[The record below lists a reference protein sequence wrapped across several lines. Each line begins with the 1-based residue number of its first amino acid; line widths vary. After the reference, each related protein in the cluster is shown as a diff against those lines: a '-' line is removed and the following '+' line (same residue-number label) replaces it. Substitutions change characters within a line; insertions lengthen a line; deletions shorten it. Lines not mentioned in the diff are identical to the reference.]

1 MGVCGCFEIRQFN
14 KKNINEN
21 EEDELD
27 NIKIIP
33 SILKPYS
40 QSKDNL
46 VEIKYDLNQKMTDN
60 EDINEEDNNTIN
72 KFQKNTIII
81 TSTYS
86 DRNKSKNN
94 DSFFSILRYNN
105 NNNSKT
111 DIIIKSPKKGKN
123 EINIVLVGEKE
134 SGKSSFVIKITE
146 KRFENLYIPT
156 VFIENISKILT
167 YNNQKYILNFNVTPG
182 VQEYKED
189 YSDLYSQSN
198 FILLFYD
205 ISNQE
210 SFNKAKYFVKNE
222 LKNKIFMYLN
232 HYSNVIIVANKL
244 DKFLKKN
251 SHFNAKKYWEKRKF
265 QYFEISV
272 KNNIG
277 ISYMI
282 NKLLAIFEEIS
293 ADK

>member
-1 MGVCGCFEIRQFN
+1 MGVCGCFEIRKFN

-46 VEIKYDLNQKMTDN
+46 VEITYDLNQKMTDK
-60 EDINEEDNNTIN
+60 EDINEEDNDIIN

-105 NNNSKT
+105 YNNSKT
-111 DIIIKSPKKGKN
+111 DIKIKSPKKGKN
-123 EINIVLVGEKE
+123 EINIVLVGEKQ
-134 SGKSSFVIKITE
+134 SGKSSFVIKIAE

-167 YNNQKYILNFNVTPG
+167 YNNQRYILNFNVTPG
-182 VQEYKED
+182 DQEYKED

-232 HYSNVIIVANKL
+232 HYSNVIIVDNKL
-244 DKFLKKN
+244 DKFSKKYN
-251 SHFNAKKYWEKRKF
+251 HFNT
-265 QYFEISV
+265 
-272 KNNIG
+272 
-277 ISYMI
+277 
-282 NKLLAIFEEIS
+282 
-293 ADK
+293 

>member
-1 MGVCGCFEIRQFN
+1 
-14 KKNINEN
+14 
-21 EEDELD
+21 
-27 NIKIIP
+27 
-33 SILKPYS
+33 
-40 QSKDNL
+40 
-46 VEIKYDLNQKMTDN
+46 MTDN

-123 EINIVLVGEKE
+123 EINIVLVGEKQ
-134 SGKSSFVIKITE
+134 SGKSSFVIKIAE

-205 ISNQE
+205 MSNQE

-222 LKNKIFMYLN
+222 FKNKYYVFKSL
-232 HYSNVIIVANKL
+232 
-244 DKFLKKN
+244 F
-251 SHFNAKKYWEKRKF
+251 
-265 QYFEISV
+265 
-272 KNNIG
+272 
-277 ISYMI
+277 
-282 NKLLAIFEEIS
+282 
-293 ADK
+293 